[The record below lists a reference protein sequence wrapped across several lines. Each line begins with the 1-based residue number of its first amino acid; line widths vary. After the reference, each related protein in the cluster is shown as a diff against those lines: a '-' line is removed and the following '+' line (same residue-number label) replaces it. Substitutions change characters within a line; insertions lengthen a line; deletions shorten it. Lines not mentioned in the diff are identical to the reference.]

1 MNASVKNIVDA
12 TGIDT
17 ATMFLDI
24 PLYKNAYPSSLCKD
38 LIASNKLKFVLN
50 ISFRMTSNGFVN
62 AENR

>member
-1 MNASVKNIVDA
+1 MNVSVKNIVDA

-38 LIASNKLKFVLN
+38 LIASNKEGRYMIQTGDKVTKNQL
-50 ISFRMTSNGFVN
+50 
-62 AENR
+62 